1 MDNSNCNIT
10 MAHMML
16 PEHTNADGN
25 IHGGVIMKYIDDA
38 AAVVAMKHAR
48 NTVVTASIDQLSF
61 HRPVFSG
68 NLLILKAALNL
79 TGTSSMEIGVRVE
92 AEDLKKGTV
101 NHIASA
107 YLSFVAIDTN
117 RRPIKVPTFEPI
129 TPEEKRRYR
138 EALKRKEIRKQ
149 L

>member
-1 MDNSNCNIT
+1 
-10 MAHMML
+10 
-16 PEHTNADGN
+16 
-25 IHGGVIMKYIDDA
+25 MKYIDDA